1 MGLLDWTEKNPAL
14 TQGLLAAAFGA
25 MSGRGS
31 RLRALG
37 QGGMTGLLGYSN
49 AQGRMAD
56 AEKEKEAAK
65 MRQLQAG
72 LLQTQLGDAQRA
84 REQADRDRAAWGKVF
99 SPTTG
104 PQALEGGGGPT
115 LANAEKIGQVP
126 KFDPRSMLGMG
137 ASPEAVMQAAQFNQT
152 LNPGPKLRDVSPG
165 ARVINEQTGQVV
177 FQAPDRPAE
186 MPSAVREY
194 QFAQGQG
201 YNGSFNDF
209 VMAQKRAGASRVDV
223 NTGQRGFDNTLK
235 LRGDFRSE
243 QIYKAHQEMQSAYAQ
258 ISQGLKQQSPAGDL
272 AGATKLMKL
281 LDPGSVV
288 RESELGMAMAASG
301 LLDRVENYASLVMS
315 GEKLT
320 PAQRADFQKLADALY
335 AESVNSY
342 NAKRNEYS
350 DIAKRNQLT
359 EVDVVGPE
367 ARASN
372 LGGWSIKQVP

>member
-25 MSGRGS
+25 MAGRGT
-31 RLRALG
+31 RLQALG
-37 QGGMTGLLGYSN
+37 QGGITGLLGYSN

-65 MRQLQAG
+65 LRQMQTG
-72 LLQTQLGDAQRA
+72 LLEGQIADAQRA
-84 REQADRDRAAWGKVF
+84 RQQADTDRSAFGRVF
-99 SPTTG
+99 SPVTG
-104 PQALEGGGGPT
+104 PQALESGGGPT
-115 LANAEKIGQVP
+115 LTNATKIGQVP
-126 KFDPRSMLGMG
+126 PFDPRSMVSMG
-137 ASPEAVMQAAQFNQT
+137 ASPEAVIQAQQLNQT
-152 LNPGPKLRDVSPG
+152 MNPAPKLRDVPRG
-165 ARVINEQTGQVV
+165 AAVINEQTGQVV
-177 FQAPDRPAE
+177 FQAPDKPAE
-186 MPSAVREY
+186 LPSAVREY

-201 YNGSFNDF
+201 YKGTFNDF
-209 VMAQKRAGASRVDV
+209 VLSQKRAGASRVDV
-223 NTGQRGFDNTLK
+223 HTGQKGFDNTLK

-243 QIYKAHQEMQSAYAQ
+243 PIYKAHQEMQSAYAQ

-301 LLDRVENYASLVMS
+301 LLDRVENYASLIMS
-315 GEKLT
+315 GQKLT

-367 ARASN
+367 AGAPN

>member
-14 TQGLLAAAFGA
+14 TQGLLAAAFGS

-31 RLRALG
+31 RLQALG

-49 AQGRMAD
+49 AQSQA
-56 AEKEKEAAK
+56 ANAKKEEEVAK
-65 MRQLQAG
+65 MRQMQMGMLER
-72 LLQTQLGDAQRA
+72 QLAQQDTDQSA
-84 REQADRDRAAWGKVF
+84 MRDVMTPV
-99 SPTTG
+99 SG
-104 PQALEGGGGPT
+104 PQAMAGGGGPT
-115 LANAEKIGQVP
+115 MANAEKVGTIPQ
-126 KFDPRSMLGMG
+126 FDPRSMLAKG
-137 ASPEAVMQAAQFNQT
+137 ASPQAVQQAIQLQQAM
-152 LNPGPKLRDVSPG
+152 NPGPKLRDVSPG
-165 ARVINEQTGQVV
+165 AVVIDERTGQTV
-177 FQAPDRPAE
+177 FEAPQREPDQ
-186 MPSAVREY
+186 PSAVREY
-194 QFAQGQG
+194 LFAQGQG
-201 YNGSFNDF
+201 YKGSFNDF
-209 VMAQKRAGASRVDV
+209 VMSQKRAGAANV
-223 NTGQRGFDNTLK
+223 NVPINMGQKGFDNTLK

-243 QIYKAHQEMQSAYAQ
+243 PIYKAHQEMQSAYAQ

-301 LLDRVENYASLVMS
+301 LLDRVENYASLIMS
-315 GEKLT
+315 GQKLT